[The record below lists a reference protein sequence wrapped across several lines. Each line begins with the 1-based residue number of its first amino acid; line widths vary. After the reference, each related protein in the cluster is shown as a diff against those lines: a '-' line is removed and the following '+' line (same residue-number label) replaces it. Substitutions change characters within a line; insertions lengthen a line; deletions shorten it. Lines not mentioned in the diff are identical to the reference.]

1 MLTAILIFLIIY
13 SVVLKKI
20 VSKENLQYYRDI
32 PSDDAPAYVG
42 KIIKGH
48 VNGNDIIATILDLKE
63 KGYIEIKNET
73 IKGKDKKILILQ
85 KEINTLKL
93 QEHETFLLKRIFHNS
108 DRVVFDDYIN
118 SKKFKQDFI
127 EFDKMLERKIE
138 KNSIYKTSILKNI
151 NKIIFLIVFASIG
164 VVLFYS
170 LIQPLLIGI
179 SDIFKLEN
187 EKAIVIGII
196 LSIIITIGF
205 IYVYISY
212 ISKSTSE
219 RENINL
225 YITYIAIFIIFG
237 IIIITGNVKNIISI
251 FKSDG
256 MLYKIMINQVLSIIV
271 LLYMFNIIKH
281 DEKREYWYYFFVV
294 VGVFSIIMNWKI
306 TMCINIM
313 FFATYI
319 FLKSP
324 KHLKIRDDENLCKW
338 EAFKRFLEDYSM
350 LDTQEE
356 NAIVIWEKYLI
367 YAISLGINKKVI
379 KQYSKLSKN
388 YLIDEKYIKKLYIE
402 YLE

>member
-1 MLTAILIFLIIY
+1 MLTAILIFFIVY

-32 PSDDAPAYVG
+32 PSDDAPAYIG

-63 KGYIEIKNET
+63 KGYIEIKNEI

-85 KEINTLKL
+85 KKINTLKL
-93 QEHETFLLKRIFHNS
+93 QEHEIFLLKRIFHNS
-108 DRVVFDDYIN
+108 ERVVFIN

-179 SDIFKLEN
+179 SNIFKLEN

-237 IIIITGNVKNIISI
+237 IIIITGNVKSIISI
-251 FKSDG
+251 FKSDV

-281 DEKREYWYYFFVV
+281 DEKREYWYYFFGV

-319 FLKSP
+319 FFKSP
-324 KHLKIRDDENLCKW
+324 KHLKFRDDENLCKW

-350 LDTQEE
+350 LDIQEE

-388 YLIDEKYIKKLYIE
+388 YLIDDKYIKKLYIE

>member
-1 MLTAILIFLIIY
+1 MLTIILIFLIVY

-20 VSKENLQYYRDI
+20 TSKENLQYYRDI
-32 PSDDAPAYVG
+32 PSDDAPAYIG

-93 QEHETFLLKRIFHNS
+93 QEH
-108 DRVVFDDYIN
+108 
-118 SKKFKQDFI
+118 KKFKQDFI

-138 KNSIYKTSILKNI
+138 KNSIYKTSMLKNI

-170 LIQPLLIGI
+170 LIQPIIIGI
-179 SDIFKLEN
+179 SNIFKLEN

-225 YITYIAIFIIFG
+225 YIAYIAIFIIFG
-237 IIIITGNVKNIISI
+237 IIIITENVKSIIYI
-251 FKSDG
+251 FKSDV
-256 MLYKIMINQVLSIIV
+256 MLYKIMINNLS
-271 LLYMFNIIKH
+271 N
-281 DEKREYWYYFFVV
+281 E
-294 VGVFSIIMNWKI
+294 
-306 TMCINIM
+306 T
-313 FFATYI
+313 
-319 FLKSP
+319 
-324 KHLKIRDDENLCKW
+324 
-338 EAFKRFLEDYSM
+338 
-350 LDTQEE
+350 
-356 NAIVIWEKYLI
+356 
-367 YAISLGINKKVI
+367 
-379 KQYSKLSKN
+379 
-388 YLIDEKYIKKLYIE
+388 
-402 YLE
+402 

>member
-1 MLTAILIFLIIY
+1 MLTIILIFLIVY

-20 VSKENLQYYRDI
+20 TSKENLQYYRDI
-32 PSDDAPAYVG
+32 PRDDAPAYIG

-93 QEHETFLLKRIFHNS
+93 QEHEIFLLKRIFHNS
-108 DRVVFDDYIN
+108 ERVVFDDYIN

-138 KNSIYKTSILKNI
+138 KNSIYKTSMLKNI

-170 LIQPLLIGI
+170 LIQPIIIGI
-179 SDIFKLEN
+179 SNIFKLEN

-367 YAISLGINKKVI
+367 YAISL
-379 KQYSKLSKN
+379 
-388 YLIDEKYIKKLYIE
+388 
-402 YLE
+402 

>member
-1 MLTAILIFLIIY
+1 MLTIILIFLIVY

-20 VSKENLQYYRDI
+20 MSKENLQYYRDI
-32 PSDDAPAYVG
+32 PSDDAPAYIG

-93 QEHETFLLKRIFHNS
+93 QEHEIFLLKRIFHNS
-108 DRVVFDDYIN
+108 ERVVFDDYIN

-138 KNSIYKTSILKNI
+138 KNSIYKTSMLKNI

-170 LIQPLLIGI
+170 LIQPIIIGI
-179 SDIFKLEN
+179 SNIFKLEN

-225 YITYIAIFIIFG
+225 YIAYIAIFIIFG
-237 IIIITGNVKNIISI
+237 IIIITENVKSIIYI
-251 FKSDG
+251 FKSDV
-256 MLYKIMINQVLSIIV
+256 M
-271 LLYMFNIIKH
+271 LYMFNIIKH

-319 FLKSP
+319 FFKSP
-324 KHLKIRDDENLCKW
+324 KHLKFRDDENLCKW

-350 LDTQEE
+350 LDIQEE

-379 KQYSKLSKN
+379 KQYSKISKN
-388 YLIDEKYIKKLYIE
+388 YLIDDKYIKKLYIE